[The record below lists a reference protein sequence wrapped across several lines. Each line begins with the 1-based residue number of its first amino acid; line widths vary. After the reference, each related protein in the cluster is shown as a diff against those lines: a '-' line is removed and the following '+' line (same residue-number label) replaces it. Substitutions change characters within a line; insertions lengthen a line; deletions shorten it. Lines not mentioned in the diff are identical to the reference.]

1 MVILLS
7 RKVVDMKNLFLVVL
21 FACTGCSSVG
31 DYPRLFIVT
40 DSGVDT
46 ETEVADA
53 GTDSSVDSD
62 TDSDTD
68 TDSDSDSESDAG
80 TGISCDSG
88 ACCVGGEVAV
98 EGTECIPDV
107 LPEDVS
113 EIFVPEEQIPMQF
126 RCIAPDTC
134 GGGEERRKGHTVC
147 DGLSS
152 SCFLENIA
160 WGSWEVTFEV
170 SPSPHTVCHPLRTGG
185 VVLWSSYAD
194 DSGSS
199 FLYCNTWMYAG
210 CEAGACIPAF
220 SGSEE
225 ECANNMSAFFCGSC
239 THNCYENGGDSCNNS
254 ADGFICECGTFNP
267 ACDEGFRCVWDD
279 VVADF
284 ACIPE

>member
-1 MVILLS
+1 
-7 RKVVDMKNLFLVVL
+7 MKNLFWVFLVVL
-21 FACTGCSSVG
+21 TGCSSAG
-31 DYPRLFIVT
+31 DYPRAFFEG
-40 DSGVDT
+40 DSGTDT
-46 ETEVADA
+46 STDEEDA
-53 GTDSSVDSD
+53 GSDSSVDADS
-62 TDSDTD
+62 DSDTD
-68 TDSDSDSESDAG
+68 TDSDTESDSG
-80 TGISCDSG
+80 TGIPCDAG

-98 EGTECIPDV
+98 EGTECISDV

-113 EIFVPEEQIPMQF
+113 EIFSPEMIPMQF

-160 WGSWEVTFEV
+160 WGSWEVTFEE
-170 SPSPHTVCHPLRTGG
+170 SPAPYTVCNPMKTNGAI
-185 VVLWSSYAD
+185 VWSSYAD
-194 DSGSS
+194 QAGAS

-254 ADGFICECGTFNP
+254 EDGYICECGTFNP
-267 ACDEGFRCVWDD
+267 ACDEGFRCVWDN